1 MNCRSRS
8 GGWHSRLSTERDSTR
23 IDLGATYTPGKP
35 LHCLF
40 LSSATILPSAELSPC
55 ALHAGKSGNQ
65 IERCIIS
72 TFQIAESMGGFKGDF
87 RQWDGCEPLWT
98 LSQEI
103 GVAGDLVSYQAKSRK
118 SLFPTFISFGG
129 SFGER
134 ARLRGSPASKSSG
147 VSFRAFRLPKAW
159 ALKGNFANGRI
170 FCGLAN
176 NGALQIVQWQ
186 PGRPRYWRNNLK
198 GSGFDPITEIIRN
211 LFRFHLGDEQHRNA
225 EDFPKILQAL
235 NYQNDIFLEHGAV
248 RWKGASS
255 AHAAGLSA
263 NENHSK
269 PRP

>member
-1 MNCRSRS
+1 VKCAETLRDS

-103 GVAGDLVSYQAKSRK
+103 GVAGDLVSYQAKSRM
-118 SLFPTFISFGG
+118 ISAV
-129 SFGER
+129 E
-134 ARLRGSPASKSSG
+134 
-147 VSFRAFRLPKAW
+147 
-159 ALKGNFANGRI
+159 ALKEAHTPGNRAIKFFAWLRKI
-170 FCGLAN
+170 DVIELACKFL
-176 NGALQIVQWQ
+176 AMPLQ
-186 PGRPRYWRNNLK
+186 
-198 GSGFDPITEIIRN
+198 
-211 LFRFHLGDEQHRNA
+211 
-225 EDFPKILQAL
+225 
-235 NYQNDIFLEHGAV
+235 
-248 RWKGASS
+248 
-255 AHAAGLSA
+255 
-263 NENHSK
+263 
-269 PRP
+269 